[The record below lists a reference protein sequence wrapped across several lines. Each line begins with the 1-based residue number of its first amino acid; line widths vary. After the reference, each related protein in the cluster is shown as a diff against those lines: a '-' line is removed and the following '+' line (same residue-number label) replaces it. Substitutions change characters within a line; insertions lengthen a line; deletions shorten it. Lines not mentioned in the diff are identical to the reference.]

1 MPFDCLTDIKA
12 APDSPCE
19 KFSLPAPHAE
29 RAPMSDRIENGL
41 PLDIGPAKSSGTEGL
56 KRSWFRKRYLLIL
69 LVPLIMFSG
78 GVIGMYFQPP
88 LLRAFYGLTG
98 LQPGAGSDTPI
109 ALPPNVELP
118 QRMAETM
125 LPTDVIGLA
134 RIMPKDDISVVAAP
148 YGAGDARIAEVLVA
162 IGQTVEKGAVLA
174 RLDNDMALEG
184 AVLTAEANLAVREA
198 ALMQTRA
205 AVEASR
211 EEARASLD
219 QAVATADE
227 AAANLKR
234 TEELFQRDV
243 ATQATLDA
251 ARTAAEGARLAVIRA
266 EATLARFST
275 VALQDQPDVVVA
287 TRNVEA
293 SKAELARA
301 KLDLQRAVVVA
312 PISGAILDI
321 NATPGQRPPADG
333 IMLMGDIGR
342 MVAEVEIWQDRIA
355 QVQPGQPVELVSP
368 VLSRTLQGKVDFIG
382 LTVGRQG
389 LISDDAAENK
399 DARVIRVL
407 VALDPDSSA
416 IAARFTNLEVIARI
430 DTSAVGAAP

>member
-1 MPFDCLTDIKA
+1 MPETTE
-12 APDSPCE
+12 S
-19 KFSLPAPHAE
+19 
-29 RAPMSDRIENGL
+29 GL
-41 PLDIGPAKSSGTEGL
+41 PLDIGTADSSGIGVPR
-56 KRSWFRKRYLLIL
+56 RSRFHRRYLLIL
-69 LVPLIMFSG
+69 LVPVIMFSG
-78 GVIGMYFQPP
+78 AVVGMYFQPP

-98 LQPGAGSDTPI
+98 LEPGGGSDAPI

-134 RIMPKDDISVVAAP
+134 RIMPKDDVSVVAAP
-148 YGAGDARIAEVLVA
+148 YGAGDARIAEVLVEV
-162 IGQTVEKGAVLA
+162 GQTVEKGAVLA
-174 RLDNDMALEG
+174 RLDNAMALEG

-198 ALMQTRA
+198 TVMQTRA
-205 AVEASR
+205 AVGASR
-211 EEARASLD
+211 DEAQASLD
-219 QAVATADE
+219 QAVAI
-227 AAANLKR
+227 AAESAASLLR

-251 ARTAAEGARLAVIRA
+251 ARTAAEGARLAVTRA
-266 EATLARFST
+266 EATLARFLT
-275 VALQDQPDVVVA
+275 VALEDQPDVVVA

-293 SKAELARA
+293 SMADLARA

-312 PISGAILDI
+312 PIAGAILDI

-333 IMLMGDIGR
+333 IMLMGDVNR
-342 MVAEVEIWQDRIA
+342 MMAEVEIWQDRIA
-355 QVQPGQPVELVSP
+355 RVLPGQPVELDSP

-407 VALDPDSSA
+407 VALDPESSA

-430 DTSAVGAAP
+430 DTSAAEAAP